1 VISPTLRALSVL
13 VVVPAL
19 SLSSPPHAASE
30 RTSEA
35 TRAVRRRVTEV
46 FD

>member
-1 VISPTLRALSVL
+1 LSALPAV
-13 VVVPAL
+13 VVVPPAL
-19 SLSSPPHAASE
+19 PLSSPPHAARD

-35 TRAVRRRVTEV
+35 RRAVRRRVTEV